1 MIKKEI
7 YQVNGGYYGY
17 IVDNGRFKIQQS
29 HLPAV
34 GGTVGMNKEVA
45 ENLADL
51 VVEKLEKNPNDLPT
65 ITIEELVSLRVSK
78 EE

>member
-17 IVDNGRFKIQQS
+17 LVDNGRFKIQQS
-29 HLPAV
+29 HLPVV

-45 ENLADL
+45 ENLANL
-51 VVEKLEKNPNDLPT
+51 VAKKLEENPNELPT
-65 ITIEELVSLRVSK
+65 ITMEELKELGIVS
-78 EE
+78 